1 MLNLAETPR
10 YVKCY
15 MVYTWWCWYV
25 LAAYYNF
32 ESFFISYTHLHQQSP
47 VFECSVMLILIFL
60 TGQKPSVATSYALR
74 LRFKRLC
81 LTRVL
86 KFELLLLMLHNA
98 KTTIVYFCIT
108 KI

>member
-1 MLNLAETPR
+1 MLHGLH
-10 YVKCY
+10 V
-15 MVYTWWCWYV
+15 VV
-25 LAAYYNF
+25 LVCVGCLLQF
-32 ESFFISYTHLHQQSP
+32 ESFLISYTHLHQQSP

-98 KTTIVYFCIT
+98 KTTIFYFCIT